1 MIYGISGR
9 IGSGKDT
16 LALEMIKHDPSFEI
30 RKFAWKLKE
39 ICGVLCGVDPFRF
52 EDQDFKKQQSPFD
65 MTYRE
70 LLQKVGTE
78 AIRQQIH
85 QDAWVRALF
94 SEYNKNRVLFG
105 EDSHARLPGHL
116 NTPLYPNWIIT
127 DVRFPNEADAV
138 KERGGKMIRVYRNVS
153 GPAVKDLH
161 PSETALDDYDKF
173 DFTINN
179 NGTLEELSQ
188 KAKIIMV

>member
-94 SEYNKNRVLFG
+94 SEYNPKSVM
-105 EDSHARLPGHL
+105 A
-116 NTPLYPNWIIT
+116 
-127 DVRFPNEADAV
+127 
-138 KERGGKMIRVYRNVS
+138 
-153 GPAVKDLH
+153 
-161 PSETALDDYDKF
+161 
-173 DFTINN
+173 
-179 NGTLEELSQ
+179 
-188 KAKIIMV
+188 